1 MGRGSRRALR
11 ARAGSRRGRRGHPVL
26 QEPALGAADSER
38 RNCPGVRGVLSEVP
52 EGPMSAAAAKRYGKA
67 LVKQPPGPPLILGHA
82 RARRAAA
89 AASCLNDAC
98 RHEGLID
105 VSKFPADTEVPSF
118 AGKAVCAK

>member
-1 MGRGSRRALR
+1 
-11 ARAGSRRGRRGHPVL
+11 
-26 QEPALGAADSER
+26 
-38 RNCPGVRGVLSEVP
+38 
-52 EGPMSAAAAKRYGKA
+52 MSAAAAKRYGKA

-118 AGKAVCAK
+118 AGKAVCAKYGSRGRHIDVRPNWKKRPTAESLTEKQWQ